1 MANNQYVNKV
11 VYDNN
16 TLIDI
21 TDTTATAEDVASGK
35 TFYAA
40 DGSRTLG
47 TSNVQVDQTFDPTSP
62 NAISGVGVNSAVG
75 TGLSV
80 SNGKINHSNSVTAKT
95 TQAVYP
101 IKFDAQGHITASGS
115 AVSIPAAVA
124 VKGNAETD
132 YRTGNVNLTAAN
144 IGASALGHAHGKITN
159 AGDITTNVAIASG
172 DRLVIN
178 DESASQLNN
187 SSITFGT
194 STATFLSNKGTW
206 ATPAGAFK
214 GINTDSQLASYT
226 SAFTY
231 TANQDAYAIG
241 TLEKG
246 DDEMVVTLNGK
257 TINQSTYGI
266 PSTSTYSFICI
277 PLKNGDILKATH
289 TTCNVKVYKIK

>member
-21 TDTTATAEDVASGK
+21 TDTTATAEDVANGK

-47 TSNVQVDQTFDPTSP
+47 TFNMQVDQTFDPTSS

-101 IKFDAQGHITASGS
+101 IKIDAQGHISASGS
-115 AVSIPAAVA
+115 AVTIPAAVA

-144 IGASALGHAHGKITN
+144 IGAAASSHTHGKITN
-159 AGDITTNVAIASG
+159 AGAISTNATIASS
-172 DRLVIN
+172 DRLLISDADDSN
-178 DESASQLNN
+178 LIKRT
-187 SSITFGT
+187 SITFGT
-194 STATFLSNKGTW
+194 STTTFLSNKGTW
-206 ATPAGAFK
+206 LTPAGAFS
-214 GINTDSQLASYT
+214 GIDTANVLSTAT
-226 SAFTY
+226 TY
-231 TANQDAYAIG
+231 TATQDCWCCFY
-241 TLEKG
+241 G
-246 DDEMVVTLNGK
+246 DPQNANYSLTIAGVEVGLVGSSISSGRVRGEFVIPVKSGQKVVADGGSVK
-257 TINQSTYGI
+257 FYG
-266 PSTSTYSFICI
+266 
-277 PLKNGDILKATH
+277 LK
-289 TTCNVKVYKIK
+289 

>member
-35 TFYAA
+35 YFYAA

-47 TSNVQVDQTFDPTSP
+47 TSNIQVDQTFDPTSA

-101 IKFDAQGHITASGS
+101 IKIDAQGHISASGS
-115 AVSIPAAVA
+115 AVTIPAAVA

-132 YRTGNVNLTAAN
+132 YRTGNVNLTAAEVKE
-144 IGASALGHAHGKITN
+144 IFHVVLRI
-159 AGDITTNVAIASG
+159 
-172 DRLVIN
+172 
-178 DESASQLNN
+178 LNRDC
-187 SSITFGT
+187 S
-194 STATFLSNKGTW
+194 K
-206 ATPAGAFK
+206 
-214 GINTDSQLASYT
+214 
-226 SAFTY
+226 
-231 TANQDAYAIG
+231 
-241 TLEKG
+241 
-246 DDEMVVTLNGK
+246 
-257 TINQSTYGI
+257 
-266 PSTSTYSFICI
+266 
-277 PLKNGDILKATH
+277 H
-289 TTCNVKVYKIK
+289 H

>member
-35 TFYAA
+35 YFYAA

-47 TSNVQVDQTFDPTSP
+47 TNNVQVDQTFDPTSP

-80 SNGKINHSNSVTAKT
+80 NNGKINHSNSVTAKT

-101 IKFDAQGHITASGS
+101 IKIDAQGHISASGS
-115 AVSIPAAVA
+115 AVTIPAAVA

-144 IGASALGHAHGKITN
+144 IGAAASSHAHGNITSG
-159 AGDITTNVAIASG
+159 GDMTTTVAIASG

-178 DESASQLNN
+178 DESASKLN
-187 SSITFGT
+187 SSTITFGT
-194 STATFLSNKGTW
+194 STTTFLSNKGTW
-206 ATPAGAFK
+206 VTPAGTFR
-214 GINTDSQLASYT
+214 GIDTANVLSTAT
-226 SAFTY
+226 TY
-231 TANQDAYAIG
+231 TATQDCWCCFY
-241 TLEKG
+241 G
-246 DDEMVVTLNGK
+246 DPQNANYSLTIAGVEVGLVGSSISSGRVRGEFVFPVKSGQKVVADGGSVK
-257 TINQSTYGI
+257 FYG
-266 PSTSTYSFICI
+266 
-277 PLKNGDILKATH
+277 LK
-289 TTCNVKVYKIK
+289 